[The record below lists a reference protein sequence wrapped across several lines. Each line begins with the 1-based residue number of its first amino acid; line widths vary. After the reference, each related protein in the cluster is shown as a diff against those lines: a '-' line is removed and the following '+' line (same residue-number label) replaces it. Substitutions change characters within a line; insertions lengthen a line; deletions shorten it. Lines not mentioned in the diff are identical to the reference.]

1 MSDIIGVLRGIPGLL
16 DGAQFSSNYVMIR
29 CPFHGGGQ
37 ERTPSCSVAIN
48 KPVFFCHACTEGG
61 HVRKLLHASGIIP
74 DVAKTLL
81 DDIHYTDDVEIGRAG
96 PMTMYSGEDPFR
108 GQYILD
114 EEILDEFRLAPADLL
129 EAGFTQK
136 TLRHF
141 EVGFDYDN
149 YRITYPIRNV
159 YGELVG
165 VSGRTVIGAEPRYK
179 LYRTE
184 LMVDALVPEDYTM
197 DSVKE
202 AVLWHA
208 HITYPFL
215 WNDEEPV
222 LVVEGFK
229 AAMWIWQS
237 GYHNVV
243 ALIGS
248 YCSPLQVELLA
259 RTRSPVLLFLD
270 NNEAGI
276 KGTAKALKKLLYKGA
291 NELYCVRYPDLRE
304 QPDGLHPPEI
314 RTAIQQSQ
322 RHYEWKREHRNELL
336 EDARKRQAWNW
347 KLPRK
352 ATRRDEGS

>member
-1 MSDIIGVLRGIPGLL
+1 MSDIIGVLQGISGLL
-16 DGAQFSSNYVMIR
+16 DGATYSSNYVMVC
-29 CPFHGGGQ
+29 CPFHH
-37 ERTPSCSVAIN
+37 ERTPSCSIALK

-61 HVRKLLHASGIIP
+61 HISKLLKHAGIMP
-74 DVAKTLL
+74 EVAKTLL
-81 DDIHYTDDVEIGRAG
+81 EDVHYSEEREIGKAG
-96 PMTMYSGEDPFR
+96 PMTLYSGEDPFR
-108 GQYILD
+108 GAFILD
-114 EEILDEFRLAPADLL
+114 EEILDEFRLAPQDLV
-129 EAGFTQK
+129 EAGFRQK

-141 EVGFDYDN
+141 EVGFDYEH
-149 YRITYPIRNV
+149 YRITYPIRNI

-165 VSGRTVIGAEPRYK
+165 VSGRTVINAEPRYK

-184 LMVDALVPEDYTM
+184 LMADGQVPESYTM

-208 HITYPFL
+208 HICYPFL

-229 AAMWIWQS
+229 AAMWVWQA

-243 ALIGS
+243 ALIGA
-248 YCSPLQVELLA
+248 YCSDLQVELLA

-276 KGTAKALKKLLYKGA
+276 KGTAKALKRLLYKGA

-304 QPDGLHPPEI
+304 QPDGLSPSEI
-314 RTAIQQSQ
+314 TTAIQQSQ
-322 RHYEWKREHRNELL
+322 RHYEWKKEHRNELL

-347 KLPRK
+347 RLPR
-352 ATRRDEGS
+352 TTPGRDEGP